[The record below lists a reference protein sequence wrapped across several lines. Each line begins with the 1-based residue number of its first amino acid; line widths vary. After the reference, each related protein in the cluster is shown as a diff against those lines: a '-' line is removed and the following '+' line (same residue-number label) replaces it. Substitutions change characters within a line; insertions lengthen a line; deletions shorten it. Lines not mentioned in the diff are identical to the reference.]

1 MGRPSLLT
9 PDTADKICEAIR
21 AGVPYKYAAGANGI
35 SYESFNN
42 WRRRGRD
49 ALAIS
54 EEHELE
60 VPADE
65 QPYVQF
71 LQDVQRARDAGIAA
85 LVVIVRQHAARDY
98 RAALA
103 LLAIRDPAVFAQRS
117 RHDVFVTP
125 VVGEELP
132 DERGPVEAVEVIPD
146 QARAEALLGVL
157 SEAGLLADV
166 PTTE

>member
-1 MGRPSLLT
+1 MLT
-9 PDTADKICEAIR
+9 SETADKICEAIR

-35 SYESFNN
+35 TYETFNN

-54 EEHELE
+54 EEHELD
-60 VPADE
+60 VPVED

-71 LQDVQRARDAGIAA
+71 LQDVQVARDSGIAA
-85 LVVIVRQHAARDY
+85 LVVIVRQHAPKDF

-103 LLAIRDPAVFAQRS
+103 LLSIRDPSVFAQRS
-117 RHDVFVTP
+117 RHDVFVSP
-125 VVGEELP
+125 GVGEELP
-132 DERGPVEAVEVIPD
+132 DERGPVMLDEVEVIPD

-157 SEAGLLADV
+157 GEAGLLAAD
-166 PTTE
+166 E